1 MSNSK
6 KGLYAIGGAVA
17 GAALGYI
24 YDKSEKEFTL
34 AGALVGGLVG
44 YLHARKVGA

>member
-24 YDKSEKEFTL
+24 YDRTEKEFAV

-44 YLHARKVGA
+44 FLHARRVGA